1 MPQQRSTSSET
12 AYADLHTHTHCSDGT
27 LPPDALVRR
36 AAERDVRVLSVT
48 DHDTTAGLEAAR
60 AAAQSHS
67 LQLVN
72 GVELSVEVDN
82 HSVHLLG
89 YGFDPEH
96 PAVAEY
102 LSDFTRRRRE
112 RLDQMIDRLTEN
124 GVEVSSEAVDR
135 HVGTSAAPGRP
146 HLARALVEEEHVD
159 SYEAAFE
166 QYLDAD
172 RPAYVPAPTQ
182 PATEAIDVLHAAGGV
197 AVLAH
202 PGQWMPGS
210 VLTALRGHGLDGIEC
225 HFPSHPDYLV
235 DYYKNI
241 CHSHDL
247 LVTGGSDYHGG
258 SDVDD
263 TALGTVGLTVS
274 RWERFRDAAL

>member
-12 AYADLHTHTHCSDGT
+12 VYADLHAHTHCSDGIRA
-27 LPPDALVRR
+27 PDALVRR

-60 AAAQSHS
+60 AAAQTHDIR
-67 LQLVN
+67 LVN
-72 GVELSVEVDN
+72 GVELSVEVDG

-89 YGFDPEH
+89 YGMDPGH
-96 PAVAEY
+96 PALTDY
-102 LSDFTRRRRE
+102 LSSFTRRRRE
-112 RLDQMIDRLTEN
+112 RLDRMVRRLSET
-124 GVEVSSEAVDR
+124 GVQVSPEVVER
-135 HVGTSAAPGRP
+135 HVAATAAPGRP

-172 RPAYVPAPTQ
+172 RPAYVSAPTQ

-202 PGQWMPGS
+202 PGQWVPGS
-210 VLTALRGHGLDGIEC
+210 LLTALRGDGLDGIEC
-225 HFPSHPDYLV
+225 HFSSHPDYLV

-241 CHSHDL
+241 CRSHDL

-258 SDVDD
+258 SDADER
-263 TALGTVGLTVS
+263 ALGTVGLTVS
-274 RWERFRDAAL
+274 QWERFRDAAL